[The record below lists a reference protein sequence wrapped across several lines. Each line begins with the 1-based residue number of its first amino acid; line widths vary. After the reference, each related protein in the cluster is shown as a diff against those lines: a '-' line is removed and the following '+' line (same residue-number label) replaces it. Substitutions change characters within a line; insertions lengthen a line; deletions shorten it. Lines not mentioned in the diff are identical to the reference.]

1 MKKSINKDLVINGAI
16 TKYNADQ
23 INFFFEKF
31 NETVE
36 PKDFVTE
43 QNISLLDIDLEGQ
56 LDEKDAITDLIIRTF
71 DDFIA
76 LVYDVIDGDVDN
88 LREYFEYADT
98 PNLAESMFSHKNF
111 QILRKLLY
119 AKYSSTVKTMGP
131 IKKILQLNFKR

>member
-1 MKKSINKDLVINGAI
+1 MKKSINKDLIINGAI

-43 QNISLLDIDLEGQ
+43 QNISLLDIDLEGG
-56 LDEKDAITDLIIRTF
+56 LSEKEAIEDLIIRTF
-71 DDFIA
+71 DVFIYF
-76 LVYDVIDGDVDN
+76 VYDIVDGDVDN

-98 PNLAESMFSHKNF
+98 PNLTESMFTDKNF
-111 QILRKLLY
+111 KLLKKLLY
-119 AKYSSTVKTMGP
+119 GKYSSTVKTMGP
-131 IKKILQLNFKR
+131 IKRILQLNSKR